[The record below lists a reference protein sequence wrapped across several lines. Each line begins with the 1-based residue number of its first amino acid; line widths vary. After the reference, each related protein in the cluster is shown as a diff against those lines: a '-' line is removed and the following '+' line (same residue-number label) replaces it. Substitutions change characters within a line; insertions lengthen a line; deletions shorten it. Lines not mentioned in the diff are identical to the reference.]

1 MIVLVVFIAIGV
13 NSYSTYQKYQDL
25 KAQEAEVDLQIAQEE
40 AERAAL
46 EEREAYMQTD
56 EYVKD
61 VAREEFGRVEEGEY
75 ILKGQTNEN

>member
-13 NSYSTYQKYQDL
+13 NSNSTYQKYQDL

-61 VAREEFGRVEEGEY
+61 VAREEFGMVEEGEY